1 MNHRFLTPALEELT
15 ASAEYYES
23 QCEGLGYRFL
33 LEVDSTIR
41 RIKNFPE
48 AWGNASHE
56 YRHCHL
62 VGFPFTVIYDKD
74 LSDGLFDCFR
84 FSSAPD
90 AKVLAGK
97 SLNAVIRYL
106 VG

>member
-15 ASAEYYES
+15 SSAEYYES

-74 LSDGLFDCFR
+74 FSDGLLIVSVFHQHR
-84 FSSAPD
+84 MP
-90 AKVLAGK
+90 K
-97 SLNAVIRYL
+97 SWQENLSTR
-106 VG
+106 